1 MPGGLLNLVSYGNE
15 NLILT
20 GNPSKT
26 FFKCTYAKYTNFGLQ
41 KFRLDFDGQ
50 RSLREMQP
58 SVLRFK
64 IPRYGDLLMD
74 TYLVMTL
81 PTIWST
87 IIPPQN
93 IPTNL
98 QEVAGVGP
106 PVQQDSSNVWSPYEF
121 KWIKNLG
128 TKMIKEVKFMVGSQI
143 IQKFTGDYL
152 HALVERDFDDVKKD
166 LYYRMTGNIA
176 EINDPANAHGRTNY
190 YPNVWPT
197 QSTNYGN
204 LGTRTFY

>member
-87 IIPPQN
+87 IIPLK
-93 IPTNL
+93 IY
-98 QEVAGVGP
+98 
-106 PVQQDSSNVWSPYEF
+106 QQASRGRRCWSS
-121 KWIKNLG
+121 
-128 TKMIKEVKFMVGSQI
+128 
-143 IQKFTGDYL
+143 
-152 HALVERDFDDVKKD
+152 R
-166 LYYRMTGNIA
+166 
-176 EINDPANAHGRTNY
+176 
-190 YPNVWPT
+190 
-197 QSTNYGN
+197 ST
-204 LGTRTFY
+204 R

>member
-26 FFKCTYAKYTNFGLQ
+26 FFKCAYAKYTNFGLQ

-50 RSLREMQP
+50 RSLRETQP

-74 TYLVMTL
+74 TYLVVTL

-87 IIPPQN
+87 ILPPQN
-93 IPTNL
+93 TPNTAPANSRHRNHPLCKIIPTS
-98 QEVAGVGP
+98 GP
-106 PVQQDSSNVWSPYEF
+106 LMSLN
-121 KWIKNLG
+121 G
-128 TKMIKEVKFMVGSQI
+128 
-143 IQKFTGDYL
+143 
-152 HALVERDFDDVKKD
+152 
-166 LYYRMTGNIA
+166 
-176 EINDPANAHGRTNY
+176 
-190 YPNVWPT
+190 
-197 QSTNYGN
+197 
-204 LGTRTFY
+204 